1 MRSLFALPLVFSLA
15 ALLAGCSTLGLSTG
29 PEINGTQVAGI
40 WDAVAAPDDADRNRA
55 LQSGAL
61 AEQLLIH
68 RDGRIILQ
76 GEDEAVGGG
85 PVRYDGQLTGRTAR
99 FDGLDGAAELAVE
112 SGDRLRL
119 TDPRGRRT
127 LYRRR

>member
-1 MRSLFALPLVFSLA
+1 MRLLFALPLVFSLA
-15 ALLAGCSTLGLSTG
+15 ALLAGCSTLGLNTG
-29 PEINGTQVAGI
+29 PEIDGARVAGI

-85 PVRYDGQLTGRTAR
+85 PVRYDGQLAGRMAR
-99 FDGLDGAAELAVE
+99 FTGLDGAAELAVE
-112 SGDRLRL
+112 GDGRLRL